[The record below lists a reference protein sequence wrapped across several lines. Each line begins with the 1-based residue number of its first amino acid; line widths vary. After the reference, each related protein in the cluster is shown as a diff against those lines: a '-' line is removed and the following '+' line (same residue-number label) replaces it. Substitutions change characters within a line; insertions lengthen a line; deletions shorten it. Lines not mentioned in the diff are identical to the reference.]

1 MPKEKKKIGI
11 LIFTVFFSLLLQT
24 GVYAGSWHKDAKGWW
39 YQYGWSFFPQEGG
52 EDSPLYYTKG
62 WKWIGGKCYY
72 FDQEG
77 YCLLDTISPDGYKVN
92 ASGAWEI
99 NGKEQKISDFCS
111 NVYDE
116 AYDNRGVVFFK
127 NRKDKGDYYEV
138 DLEIIDNYYAREVN
152 SGGDRQGVKAVGRIA
167 KEARVNVV
175 RGYSDT
181 VDQLSIE
188 EYFDLR
194 DSGEGRM
201 FRGVKHDGRGY
212 IIEFY
217 DVEVS

>member
-39 YQYGWSFFPQEGG
+39 YQYGWSFFPQEGE

-92 ASGAWEI
+92 ASG
-99 NGKEQKISDFCS
+99 
-111 NVYDE
+111 
-116 AYDNRGVVFFK
+116 
-127 NRKDKGDYYEV
+127 
-138 DLEIIDNYYAREVN
+138 
-152 SGGDRQGVKAVGRIA
+152 GDRQGVKAVGRIA

-175 RGYSDT
+175 RGYSNT

-188 EYFDLR
+188 EYFDSR